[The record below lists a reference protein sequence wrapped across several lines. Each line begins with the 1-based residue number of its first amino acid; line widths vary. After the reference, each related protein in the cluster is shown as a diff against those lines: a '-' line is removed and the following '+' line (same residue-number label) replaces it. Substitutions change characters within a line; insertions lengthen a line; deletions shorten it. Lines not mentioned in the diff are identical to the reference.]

1 MARFERPLHEMTR
14 IAAESDVPVR
24 KIPDGETGLKK
35 TREGLS
41 PAILSKGKAGRPRK
55 DGERYPS
62 GKLKPSSEIS
72 PAHWQRIR
80 TDAIKLGGDARL
92 GSELSRLSL
101 FGYLTSAQT
110 AAGFRMAEIY
120 GRYERSR
127 GLRRAAKSAA
137 YDIGHGDPD
146 LDEERMT
153 TDELD
158 RLAERQAKARKD
170 FADLQQ
176 ELPVYPPRARALLE
190 ALVLE
195 DRPLDVGTL
204 RDIAPLLDRLVMY
217 FGDKWRNRKPGPGKA
232 ERKRPVAVA
241 DMAMAGPREQPLE
254 PPAKTAFKMA
264 IARLRPDLDEAAI
277 EQAYKLQSELA
288 SAVAERTRFR
298 TDKERAKSTPLTKRA
313 ALP

>member
-14 IAAESDVPVR
+14 IVAAADVPVR
-24 KIPDGETGLKK
+24 KIPMGERALTKSEAKQASIAAAKSK
-35 TREGLS
+35 T
-41 PAILSKGKAGRPRK
+41 GRPRK
-55 DGERYPS
+55 DGDRYPG
-62 GKLKPSSEIS
+62 GKLKPSNEIA
-72 PAHWQRIR
+72 PAIWQRIR
-80 TDAIKLGGDARL
+80 ANAIKLGEDARL
-92 GSELSRLSL
+92 GSELARLSL
-101 FGYLTSAQT
+101 LGFLSTAQT

-146 LDEERMT
+146 LAEDRMT

-277 EQAYKLQSELA
+277 EEAYKLQSELA